1 MAIPSRYAV
10 AIHILT
16 FLENRNGGDTTS
28 DTIAE
33 SVGTN
38 PAIVRT
44 LTGKLRKA
52 GLVLTRQGVPG
63 ASLAKP
69 ASEILLS
76 DIYRAIEDS
85 DCLFTVHDHPKQDC
99 SVGMGILPTLGC
111 VFAQAQAA
119 LEAKLGEFSLA
130 DVMEQVRGECQKK
143 MSLTN

>member
-1 MAIPSRYAV
+1 M

-16 FLENRNGGDTTS
+16 FLENENGGDTTS
-28 DTIAE
+28 DTIAK

-69 ASEILLS
+69 AAEIRLS
-76 DIYRAIEDS
+76 DIYRAIEAS
-85 DCLFTVHDHPKQDC
+85 ECLFIVHDHPKQDC
-99 SVGMGILPTLGC
+99 SVGMGILPTLERMFGE
-111 VFAQAQAA
+111 AQAA
-119 LEAKLGEFSLA
+119 LESKLGEFSLE
-130 DVMEQVRGECQKK
+130 DVLEQVRGECRKK
-143 MSLTN
+143 LTLST